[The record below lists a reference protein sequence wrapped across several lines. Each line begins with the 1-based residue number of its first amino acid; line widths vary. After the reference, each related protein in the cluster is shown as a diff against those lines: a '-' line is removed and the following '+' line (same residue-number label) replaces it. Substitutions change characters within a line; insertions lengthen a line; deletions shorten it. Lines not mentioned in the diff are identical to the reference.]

1 MVLTPGYIK
10 VITKAI
16 ASQIITELKKPWK
29 KSFSVVES
37 VRVCKVSCSDKD
49 ALIDYFKDD
58 ERRTHEEIDN
68 ESMKN

>member
-1 MVLTPGYIK
+1 MVLTPGYIT
-10 VITKAI
+10 VITNVI
-16 ASQIITELKKPWK
+16 ASKIITELKKPLK

-37 VRVCKVSCSDKD
+37 VRVCKVGCSDKD
-49 ALIDYFKDD
+49 ILIDYFKDH